1 MLKLIKWPGKNIWG
15 GLFIF
20 IRTLGALAMQK
31 LIAVL
36 YGPAGT
42 TLFSHFQNLISLF
55 TQPVQDVVAQGIIN
69 AYPNKAFSRKS
80 LYHTAIIALLIL
92 FFSTSII
99 LGLTNSF
106 SNELFTFSFYKWCLI
121 ILAILVLCFQ
131 SIASAILIGQQK
143 LKTLSFIHLIQW
155 TVIISFLL
163 YLKEPL
169 SNTLLYYL
177 VILALFTIIFY
188 ACIFSELKHFRL
200 ANYSIDKK
208 VIHHFK
214 QFLLMGLAVWLSSKW
229 VDYFIRE
236 YAIEL
241 FGQSETGYWQAVVRI
256 SEAYRGLFI
265 SFLLITFYP
274 AISKLFNNN
283 LKSLKTHVI
292 RQMRLISFLSTL
304 FFVFVYLL
312 HPQILQMLYSVDY
325 LAASPLFKLQIFGDV
340 IAFLSFPLALVL
352 MATVQ
357 TKAYVI
363 CEIVSATT
371 YVLCIYLGSDLGI
384 KILVLAHITRFIS
397 YFFLVLFFTHKSLK
411 IA

>member
-1 MLKLIKWPGKNIWG
+1 MLKLIKWPAKNIWG
-15 GLFIF
+15 ALFIF
-20 IRTLGALAMQK
+20 IRTLGALAIQK
-31 LIAVL
+31 IIALIF
-36 YGPAGT
+36 GPAGT
-42 TLFSHFQNLISLF
+42 TVFSHFQNLISLF

-106 SNELFTFSFYKWCLI
+106 LNELFTFSFYKWCMV

-131 SIASAILIGQQK
+131 SIAWAILIAQQK

-155 TVIISFLL
+155 TVLISFLL

-177 VILALFTIIFY
+177 VILALFTFIFY

-200 ANYSIDKK
+200 GNFSIDKK

-241 FGQSETGYWQAVVRI
+241 FGPSETGYWQAIVRI

-265 SFLLITFYP
+265 SFLFITFYP
-274 AISKLFNNN
+274 NISDILVNSKS
-283 LKSLKTHVI
+283 SLKNFLFK
-292 RQMRLISFLSTL
+292 QMRLYLILSLLFFLSI
-304 FFVFVYLL
+304 YLL
-312 HPQILQMLYSVDY
+312 HPYILQYLYSEVY
-325 LAASPLFKLQIFGDV
+325 VSASPLFSIQIIGDFF
-340 IAFLSFPLALVL
+340 AFMSFPLALVL
-352 MATVQ
+352 MATKN

-363 CEIVSATT
+363 CEILSALI
-371 YVLCIYLGSDLGI
+371 YIICIYFGSEIGL

-397 YFFLVLFFTHKSLK
+397 YFFLVLFFTLKSLK